1 MEKTDVTELEKQKRI
16 CDTTLKNCIH
26 TKKRLINNDLFS
38 KFILN
43 YYSLF
48 LIVLAITISYFK
60 KDGNLSNYFSI
71 IISIILLIFSII
83 NSNSKYEIRIEKLND
98 SIYKLKSLK
107 RSEKTSSSFW
117 EKYDEIV
124 DNTEMRTDTDF
135 YYTVKELCAVEGI
148 TGLKFLFFFD
158 SCIKDKKLK
167 EYRNSV
173 SVLYHFFRNLIL
185 NILKFLLIIFPI
197 IIILYSL

>member
-1 MEKTDVTELEKQKRI
+1 M
-16 CDTTLKNCIH
+16 KNCIH

-98 SIYKLKSLK
+98 SINKLKSLK

-117 EKYDEIV
+117 EKYQQIV

-135 YYTVKELCAVEGI
+135 YYTVKERLTVQ
-148 TGLKFLFFFD
+148 
-158 SCIKDKKLK
+158 
-167 EYRNSV
+167 
-173 SVLYHFFRNLIL
+173 
-185 NILKFLLIIFPI
+185 
-197 IIILYSL
+197 